1 VSFEVRITISRNSR
15 LIGADFSGE
24 IQDHTFNAF
33 GITDKHYFVIIL
45 LGVSFKD
52 NTVLNKYPMWKYL
65 LLLFVVLISL
75 LYAAPNL
82 YGEDPAV
89 QISATR
95 GAKVELSTLGDVQD
109 ILKQSNIIP
118 KSVVLENDQLLIR
131 LKSSEDQL
139 LARETIIEKLEG
151 DFVTALNLA
160 PSTPA
165 WLEAIGAGPLK
176 LGLDLRGGVYFLME
190 VDMDE
195 AVSKAQEQ
203 MVQDLRGDLR
213 TEKIRFR
220 GITKANSATGVLI
233 TFTEQS
239 ILDSA
244 IDYLKPNNP
253 SYQFSEFVENDR
265 FILSIEMTD
274 QKLQDSKEYAL
285 QQNLTILRNRVN
297 ELGVAEPLVQRQGTD
312 RIVVQLP
319 GIQDTARAKEILG
332 ATATLEFH
340 AVDSETNIND
350 ALAGR
355 LPSSSIV
362 YKERNGRPVVVKK
375 QIILTGNHIV
385 DAQSGSDDMGRP
397 QVSISLDSQGG
408 SMMSRFTKNNIGEP
422 MATLFIE
429 YLPTGK
435 KKPNGKAV
443 IEKREEVANVAT
455 IQAQLG
461 RSFRITGLDNAAEAH
476 NLALLLRA
484 GALIAPIQIVQE
496 RTIGPSLGQQNI
508 DNGIKA
514 MVYGMLAVVLF
525 MFVYYRKFGII
536 ANTALLF
543 NIVMIIGFMS
553 MIPGATLTLPG
564 IAGIVLTVGMAV
576 DANVLIFERIREE
589 LAAGKSIQQA
599 IHEGYSNAFSTI
611 ADANI
616 TTFIT
621 ALILFA
627 VGTGPIKGFAVTLA
641 IGIATSMFTSIFG
654 TRAIVNAVW
663 GGRND
668 IKKLSI

>member
-1 VSFEVRITISRNSR
+1 M
-15 LIGADFSGE
+15 
-24 IQDHTFNAF
+24 
-33 GITDKHYFVIIL
+33 
-45 LGVSFKD
+45 
-52 NTVLNKYPMWKYL
+52 LNKYPLWKYL
-65 LLLFVVLISL
+65 LLGLVVLISL
-75 LYAAPNL
+75 VYAAPNL
-82 YGEDPAV
+82 YGEDPAI

-95 GAKVELSTLGDVQD
+95 GAKVELTTLDKVQTV
-109 ILKQSNIIP
+109 LKNATINP
-118 KSVVLENDQLLIR
+118 KSVSLDKGQILIR

-139 LARETIIEKLEG
+139 LAQETLGNQLG
-151 DFVTALNLA
+151 DGFITALNLA
-160 PSTPA
+160 PATPA
-165 WLEAIGAGPLK
+165 WLEAIGGAPLK
-176 LGLDLRGGVYFLME
+176 LGLDLRGGVHFLME
-190 VDMDE
+190 VDMEE

-203 MVQDLRGDLR
+203 LVQDLRTELR
-213 TEKIRFR
+213 EQKIRFR
-220 GITKANSATGVLI
+220 GIRKANSASGV
-233 TFTEQS
+233 
-239 ILDSA
+239 ILRFSDEILLTKA
-244 IDYLKPNNP
+244 INHLKPINP
-253 SYQFSEFVENDR
+253 GYQFTDSQENGD
-265 FILSIEMTD
+265 FTLLVEMTEA
-274 QKLQDSKEYAL
+274 KLKATEEDAL

-312 RIVVQLP
+312 RIVVELP

-340 AVDSETNIND
+340 PGDYETDIND

-355 LPSSSIV
+355 LPSSSV
-362 YKERNGRPVVVKK
+362 LYKDRNGRPVVVKK
-375 QIILTGNHIV
+375 KIILTGNHIV
-385 DAQSGSDDMGRP
+385 DAQSSVDEYGRP
-397 QVSISLDSQGG
+397 QVNISLDSQGG
-408 SMMSRFTKNNIGEP
+408 SKMSRFTKTNIGKP

-435 KKPNGKAV
+435 KKANGKAE
-443 IEKREEVANVAT
+443 IEKREEIANVAT

-484 GALIAPIQIVQE
+484 GALIAPIQIVEE

-508 DNGIKA
+508 DNGVKA
-514 MVYGMLAVVLF
+514 MIYGLLAVVLF
-525 MFVYYRKFGII
+525 MFVYYRKFGVV
-536 ANTALLF
+536 ANAALLF
-543 NIVMIIGFMS
+543 NIVMIVGVMA

-589 LAAGKSIQQA
+589 IQAGKSIQKA
-599 IHEGYSNAFSTI
+599 IHEGYANAFSTI

-616 TTFIT
+616 TTLIT
-621 ALILFA
+621 AIILFA

-654 TRAIVNAVW
+654 TRAIVNAIW